1 VRAAYGEDAER
12 VLELYPAP
20 SEAELPRALRA
31 LFGDSYFGANARY
44 LAARMHRVGKPAYLY
59 FFDRAPPGDARGAGA
74 YHGAEIAFVFGESFA
89 LLPSNAY
96 DAELS
101 RAMGDYW
108 TQFAKRGDPNLPGR
122 PAWPAY
128 DEGSP
133 RWLRLGERVEAAPVA
148 RAEAYDIFDRQRSRL
163 LAALAR

>member
-1 VRAAYGEDAER
+1 
-12 VLELYPAP
+12 
-20 SEAELPRALRA
+20 
-31 LFGDSYFGANARY
+31 
-44 LAARMHRVGKPAYLY
+44 
-59 FFDRAPPGDARGAGA
+59 
-74 YHGAEIAFVFGESFA
+74 
-89 LLPSNAY
+89 
-96 DAELS
+96 
-101 RAMGDYW
+101 MGDYW